1 MLWGGSRT
9 AVDVRGV
16 QRAEVVQTARRLRDV
31 ARVEVLGHQRVWTGH
46 AKHASADG
54 AAAAAEAAAAAAAGL
69 RAACREVAAVG
80 CSPILGLISESGTQR
95 LTNSSGSQP
104 LAVAGPTYWVLN
116 RSRKSGTSS
125 ERSSARSSTRS
136 YPCREAIRPKHI
148 VTRAMLWDGGY
159 GKTLLPAGS
168 SGPPAALPSPGLEG
182 AQSEVIGAILM
193 LGERIAS
200 QSEVIG
206 AIVSG

>member
-54 AAAAAEAAAAAAAGL
+54 AAAAAEAAAAGL

-159 GKTLLPAGS
+159 GKTLCTRTSSMFRS
-168 SGPPAALPSPGLEG
+168 SGSLGG
-182 AQSEVIGAILM
+182 GGGIGNL
-193 LGERIAS
+193 
-200 QSEVIG
+200 Q
-206 AIVSG
+206 